1 MAMSRGQWLAMY
13 PQYTSADYDK
23 QFGTTSTGGAAQT
36 SAYGGTGGLLASDTT
51 TRTQGTSL
59 PGTTEI
65 GQTESDTGGG
75 FNLGSTAYG
84 GPTVDLNLNSGTP
97 YKRPAGI
104 PAYDGYQPPDYG
116 NTTPNS
122 THWLNTMNAYA
133 PNARTDMARLLGQG
147 GAAGDAGGS
156 SGGGLLGG
164 SVGGGMARAPS
175 PMTGSYRPD
184 TGWQTGNTQGAY
196 TPSILTPEQQASNF
210 AKAPTPYGSTGLLGG
225 PTTTA
230 QPATQPATQ
239 PVQNQGTPFPT
250 QWERAGA
257 PGYMDAFWNTPGGYA
272 PPTQQTTQN
281 AYTQPA
287 TNSWA
292 NPTIGID
299 AATGSLTFL

>member
-1 MAMSRGQWLAMY
+1 MAAMSREQWLATY

-51 TRTQGTSL
+51 TQTQGTSL

-133 PNARTDMARLLGQG
+133 PHGRADMERLLGQG
-147 GAAGDAGGS
+147 GGGSYGSAGGMTSTPS
-156 SGGGLLGG
+156 SMSG
-164 SVGGGMARAPS
+164 V
-175 PMTGSYRPD
+175 RPG

-196 TPSILTPEQQASNF
+196 TPTPLSPAQQATTLYN
-210 AKAPTPYGSTGLLGG
+210 APSTGLLGG
-225 PTTTA
+225 PVRL
-230 QPATQPATQ
+230 PATQPATQ
-239 PVQNQGTPFPT
+239 PATTQPATQPINPFPT
-250 QWERAGA
+250 EWTRNSA
-257 PGYMDAFWNTPGGYA
+257 PGYMDAFWNVPGGYA
-272 PPTQQTTQN
+272 PPTQTQN
-281 AYTQPA
+281 STQA
-287 TNSWA
+287 A
-292 NPTIGID
+292 GYGPTIGINP
-299 AATGSLTFL
+299 ATGSLTFL